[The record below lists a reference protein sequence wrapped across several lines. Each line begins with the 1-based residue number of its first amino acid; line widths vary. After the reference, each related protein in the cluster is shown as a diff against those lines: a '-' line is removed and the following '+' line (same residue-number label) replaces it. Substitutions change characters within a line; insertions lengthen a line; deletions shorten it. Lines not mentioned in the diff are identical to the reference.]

1 LDLGPHLAA
10 LSLSAF
16 MEILPGKCLIPWRI
30 FSVLPVVRTI
40 APNATALVALRQ
52 QLQAAGAITAQR
64 MIDVAL
70 AEPVVTR
77 LRRGVAPGLQPQRQS
92 AKPPASKAAS
102 TMAAQPRRIP
112 QPRLASGFAWPDG
125 AQRHHA

>member
-1 LDLGPHLAA
+1 
-10 LSLSAF
+10 

-52 QLQAAGAITAQR
+52 QLQAAGAITTQR

-77 LRRGVAPGLQPQRQS
+77 LQPVAPGLQPQRQS
-92 AKPPASKAAS
+92 AKPPAGKAAS

-112 QPRLASGFAWPDG
+112 QPRLTGGWCWPDG

>member
-1 LDLGPHLAA
+1 
-10 LSLSAF
+10 

-77 LRRGVAPGLQPQRQS
+77 LQRVAPGLQPQRQS
-92 AKPPASKAAS
+92 GSLDS
-102 TMAAQPRRIP
+102 E
-112 QPRLASGFAWPDG
+112 
-125 AQRHHA
+125 

>member
-1 LDLGPHLAA
+1 
-10 LSLSAF
+10 

-52 QLQAAGAITAQR
+52 QLQAAGAITTQR

-77 LRRGVAPGLQPQRQS
+77 LQRVAPGLQPQRQS
-92 AKPPASKAAS
+92 AKPPAGKAAS

-112 QPRLASGFAWPDG
+112 QPRLTGGWCWPDG